1 MGERLNDYELLYILS
16 PRVPADEVVN
26 AIERVGAL
34 VGNAGGEV
42 TAVDNWGRRRLA
54 YPIRQYFEG
63 TYVVLTLKMPPA
75 GAAGLEAS
83 LIISDEVIRHML
95 TSGIIPRT
103 PTGRSRSDEFER
115 GEGGESMDRGERP
128 VLAPAADV
136 VAPAL
141 AAAVPAE
148 VASEAAPSEAAPSE
162 AAPSEAAPSEAAPS
176 EAVTSEDAPE
186 PETQPVAAAAE

>member
-26 AIERVGAL
+26 AIERVSTL

-42 TAVDNWGRRRLA
+42 SAVDNWGRRRLA

-83 LIISDEVIRHML
+83 LVISDEVIRHLL
-95 TSGIIPRT
+95 TAGIIPRT
-103 PTGRSRSDEFER
+103 PNGRSRSDEFER

-136 VAPAL
+136 AAPAL
-141 AAAVPAE
+141 AV
-148 VASEAAPSEAAPSE
+148 
-162 AAPSEAAPSEAAPS
+162 
-176 EAVTSEDAPE
+176 AVTSEAVASDAASSDAGTSEEAPE